1 MRILWAQNTIHLQAA
16 LFPKFQVLSH
26 LRDALP
32 SHSFQAIRS
41 LEISCLHGI
50 YHREQTLDKEWFGN
64 WNGIWDNVKLMEGLL
79 DLQVWLKLDQ
89 DVTTE
94 QEARLFKPLMELKIR
109 NFILE
114 VTWPAS
120 EDSEALLLGAPF
132 SLVRNNDPI
141 PGKPEFGTEIV
152 NGRPL

>member
-1 MRILWAQNTIHLQAA
+1 
-16 LFPKFQVLSH
+16 
-26 LRDALP
+26 
-32 SHSFQAIRS
+32 
-41 LEISCLHGI
+41 
-50 YHREQTLDKEWFGN
+50 
-64 WNGIWDNVKLMEGLL
+64 MEGLL